1 MKNELLIT
9 LQRLRNTVNEGN
21 SYKRIL
27 LENASNSKI
36 NTLAME
42 MERKYGIGVNPRVTT
57 DLVALQ
63 SKAIRIYKNSGETF
77 SNSEIS
83 NLPFILYAKGTNF
96 DFFNFLLTKHVDLSR
111 ETRLRR
117 LLFIYFYNYADSRE
131 TTAIASK
138 IMLHFRSKQENDFK
152 SLFHRKMF
160 VYKDNL
166 FTGAHKL
173 LMNRMY
179 QQNGLRNTI
188 EKIGFSG
195 ILETSR
201 FVLHTLKDYYING
214 NNDNRKYQIFNE
226 LSKTNFAGYE
236 FVLPSI
242 LDSLIIL
249 TDKNNDAEWK
259 KYLLKVCHEKLGD
272 PRLPLNQTRWNG
284 TEGVSQ
290 KAQKIYLKW
299 LANNDLTLFF
309 KIIDETATDRMWRYR
324 DKFWRAYLDYIV
336 NTKVFFG
343 VDAQRIARQVAK
355 DELLNYGLLDYGS
368 ESNHSAFLFEI
379 GKFAFCEWS
388 HNGKLYIWRRDEA
401 PVHFYDYKTNKSK
414 MSRSICVES
423 FIHSSA
429 NTYSWQKKV
438 ADWLAKNCGIRK
450 SRFDWELK

>member
-1 MKNELLIT
+1 MKNELLVT
-9 LQRLRNTVNEGN
+9 LKRLRNTVGEGN
-21 SYKRIL
+21 SYNRIL
-27 LENASNSKI
+27 LEDANNSKI
-36 NTLAME
+36 KILSME
-42 MERKYGIGVNPRVTT
+42 MEKKYGMGVKPKVTT

-96 DFFNFLLTKHVDLSR
+96 DLFNFLLTKHIDLRR

-131 TTAIASK
+131 TTAIAYK
-138 IMLHFRSKQENDFK
+138 IMLHFRNKQENDFK
-152 SLFHRKMF
+152 SRFHRKMF
-160 VYKDNL
+160 AYKDNL
-166 FTGAHKL
+166 FTSASKL

-179 QQNGLRNTI
+179 QQNGLRGAI
-188 EKIGFSG
+188 EKLAFNG

-201 FVLHTLKDYYING
+201 FVMHTLKEYYKNG
-214 NNDNRKYQIFNE
+214 SNDNRKYKIFDE
-226 LSKTNFAGYE
+226 LSKTNFLGYE
-236 FVLPSI
+236 SVLPTL

-259 KYLLKVCHEKLGD
+259 KCLLKVCHEKLGD

-355 DELLNYGLLDYGS
+355 DELLNYGSLDYNS

-379 GKFAFCEWS
+379 GDYAFCEWS
-388 HNGKLYIWRRDEA
+388 HNGRLYIWRRDKA
-401 PVHFYDYKTNKSK
+401 PVKFYDNKTNKAK
-414 MSRSICVES
+414 MSKSICVES
-423 FIHSSA
+423 FVHSSS

-438 ADWLAKNCGIRK
+438 AEWLAKNCGIRK
-450 SRFDWELK
+450 SRFDWG

>member
-1 MKNELLIT
+1 MKNELLVT
-9 LQRLRNTVNEGN
+9 LKRLRNTVGEGN
-21 SYKRIL
+21 SYNRIL
-27 LENASNSKI
+27 LEDANNSKI
-36 NTLAME
+36 KILSME
-42 MERKYGIGVNPRVTT
+42 MEKKYGMGVKPKVTT

-96 DFFNFLLTKHVDLSR
+96 DFFNFLLTKHIDLRR

-131 TTAIASK
+131 TTAIAYK
-138 IMLHFRSKQENDFK
+138 IMLHFRNKQENDFK
-152 SLFHRKMF
+152 SRFHRKMF
-160 VYKDNL
+160 AYKDNL
-166 FTGAHKL
+166 FTSASKL

-179 QQNGLRNTI
+179 QQNGLRGAI
-188 EKIGFSG
+188 EKLAFNG

-201 FVLHTLKDYYING
+201 FVMHTLKEYYKNG
-214 NNDNRKYQIFNE
+214 SNDNRKYKIFDE
-226 LSKTNFAGYE
+226 LSKTNFLGYE
-236 FVLPSI
+236 SVLPTL

-259 KYLLKVCHEKLGD
+259 KCLLKVCHEKLGD

-355 DELLNYGLLDYGS
+355 DELLNYGSLDYSS

-379 GKFAFCEWS
+379 GDYAFCEWS
-388 HNGKLYIWRRDEA
+388 HNGRLYIWRRDKA
-401 PVHFYDYKTNKSK
+401 PVKFYDNKTNKAK
-414 MSRSICVES
+414 MSKSICVES
-423 FIHSSA
+423 FVHSSS

-438 ADWLAKNCGIRK
+438 AEWLAKNCGIRK
-450 SRFDWELK
+450 SRFDWG